1 MNLRMPGGTLTTI
14 MMNHTK
20 QDRLYN
26 VGSLSLASY
35 TSHLEYM

>member
-1 MNLRMPGGTLTTI
+1 MNLRMPGGTLTT